1 MLSNKDIVIIGAGHS
16 AGQAIIS
23 LKQKKYLGK
32 ITVIG
37 DEPWYPY
44 QRPPLSKS
52 FLSGDIDRERL
63 YVKPV
68 QYFDDLNIN
77 FQFNTHV
84 ERIIPEKNIVQTR
97 DCDFSFDKLI
107 ISTGARPRKL
117 NINGVSLKKIFYLR
131 RINDAENIRSSLK
144 KNKSIVIIGAGY
156 IGLEVA
162 AIAIK
167 FGMNVTVIET
177 QDRVMSR
184 VVSKEISNFYQTEH
198 EKNGVK
204 FIFNKKVVSF
214 KGDKNVKQVVLSDQ
228 KCIKTDV
235 VLIGIGAIPNTEI
248 VNHTKIK
255 TDNGILVDNK
265 CCTREKDIYAIG
277 DCANHWSSIFHKNIR
292 LESVQNALDQ
302 AKIAV
307 DNICGVNSI
316 YDTVPWF
323 WSDQYKFKLQIAGI
337 SEGYDKT
344 IIRGDKEKKSFSCLY
359 LKNKILIAT
368 DSINKPKD
376 FIQSKKI
383 IAEKI
388 PLRLDNLTDPKIEL
402 KDLI

>member
-1 MLSNKDIVIIGAGHS
+1 MPSNKDIIIIGAGHS

-23 LKQKKYLGK
+23 LKQKKYSGK

-44 QRPPLSKS
+44 QKPPLSKT
-52 FLSGDIDRERL
+52 FLSGDIVRERL
-63 YVKPV
+63 YLKPA
-68 QYFDDLNIN
+68 QYFDDTNID
-77 FQFNTHV
+77 FQFNTHA
-84 ERIIPEKNIVQTR
+84 ERIIPEKNIVQTK
-97 DCDFSFDKLI
+97 DCDLSFGKLI
-107 ISTGARPRKL
+107 ISTGARPRK
-117 NINGVSLKKIFYLR
+117 INVNGATLRKIFYLR
-131 RINDAENIRSSLK
+131 KIDDAENIKSSLK

-167 FGMNVTVIET
+167 FGMNVTVIEA
-177 QDRVMSR
+177 QDRVMNR
-184 VVSKEISNFYQTEH
+184 VVSREISDFYEREH
-198 EKNGVK
+198 KKHGVK
-204 FIFNKKVVSF
+204 FIFNKEVTSF
-214 KGDKNVKQVVLSDQ
+214 EGDKNVEQVVLSDQ

-248 VNHTKIK
+248 ANQTKIK
-255 TDNGILVDNK
+255 IDDGIVVDNK
-265 CCTREKDIYAIG
+265 CCTEEKDIYAIG
-277 DCANHWSSIFHKNIR
+277 DCTSHWSNIFNKNIR

-307 DNICGVNSI
+307 DNVCGINSI

-323 WSDQYKFKLQIAGI
+323 WSDQYKLKLQIAGI
-337 SEGYDKT
+337 SDGYDET

-359 LKNKILIAT
+359 LKNKILIAI
-368 DSINKPKD
+368 DAINNPKD

-388 PLRLDNLTDPKIEL
+388 PMNLDKLTDPKIEL
-402 KDLI
+402 KDLT

>member
-1 MLSNKDIVIIGAGHS
+1 MPSNKDIIIIGAGHS

-23 LKQKKYLGK
+23 LKQKKYSGK

-44 QRPPLSKS
+44 QKPPLSKT
-52 FLSGDIDRERL
+52 FLSGDIVRERL
-63 YVKPV
+63 YLKPA
-68 QYFDDLNIN
+68 QYFDDTNID
-77 FQFNTHV
+77 FQFNTHA
-84 ERIIPEKNIVQTR
+84 ERIIPEKNIVQTK
-97 DCDFSFDKLI
+97 DCDLSFGKLI
-107 ISTGARPRKL
+107 ISTGARPRK
-117 NINGVSLKKIFYLR
+117 INVNGATLRKIFYLR
-131 RINDAENIRSSLK
+131 KIDDAENIKSSLK

-167 FGMNVTVIET
+167 FGMNVTVIEA
-177 QDRVMSR
+177 QDRVMNR
-184 VVSKEISNFYQTEH
+184 VVSREISDFYEREH
-198 EKNGVK
+198 KKHGVK
-204 FIFNKKVVSF
+204 FIFNKEVTSF
-214 KGDKNVKQVVLSDQ
+214 EGDKNVEQVVLSDQ

-248 VNHTKIK
+248 ANHTKIK
-255 TDNGILVDNK
+255 IDDGIVVDNK
-265 CCTREKDIYAIG
+265 CCTEEKDIYAIG
-277 DCANHWSSIFHKNIR
+277 DCTSHWSNIFNKNIR

-307 DNICGVNSI
+307 DNVCGINSI

-323 WSDQYKFKLQIAGI
+323 WSDQYKLKLQIAGI
-337 SEGYDKT
+337 SEGYDET

-359 LKNKILIAT
+359 LKNKILIAI
-368 DSINKPKD
+368 DAINNPKD

-388 PLRLDNLTDPKIEL
+388 PMNLDKLTDPKIEL
-402 KDLI
+402 KDLT

>member
-1 MLSNKDIVIIGAGHS
+1 MASNKDIIIIGAGHS

-52 FLSGDIDRERL
+52 FLSGDISRERL
-63 YVKPV
+63 YVKPA
-68 QYFDDLNIN
+68 QYFDDLNID

-84 ERIIPEKNIVQTR
+84 ERIIPEKNIVQTK
-97 DCDFSFDKLI
+97 DCDFSFGKLI
-107 ISTGARPRKL
+107 ISTGARPREL
-117 NINGVSLKKIFYLR
+117 NINGTSLKNIFYLR
-131 RINDAENIRSSLK
+131 KINDAENIRSSLK

-167 FGMNVTVIET
+167 FGMNVTVIEA
-177 QDRVMSR
+177 QDRVMNR
-184 VVSKEISNFYQTEH
+184 VVSKEISDFYETEH
-198 EKNGVK
+198 KENGVK
-204 FIFNKKVVSF
+204 FIFNKEVISF
-214 KGDKNVKQVVLSDQ
+214 EGDKSVEQVVLSDQ
-228 KCIKTDV
+228 KCIKTDI

-248 VNHTKIK
+248 TNHTKIK
-255 TDNGILVDNK
+255 TDDGIVIDNK
-265 CCTREKDIYAIG
+265 CCTEEEDIYAIG
-277 DCANHWSSIFHKNIR
+277 DCTSHWSSIFNKNIR

-307 DNICGVNSI
+307 NNICGINSI
-316 YDTVPWF
+316 YNTVPWF
-323 WSDQYKFKLQIAGI
+323 WSDQYKLKLQIAGI

-359 LKNKILIAT
+359 LKNKILIAI
-368 DSINKPKD
+368 DAINNPKD

-388 PLRLDNLTDPKIEL
+388 PLKLDKLNDSKIEL
-402 KDLI
+402 KDLT

>member
-1 MLSNKDIVIIGAGHS
+1 
-16 AGQAIIS
+16 
-23 LKQKKYLGK
+23 
-32 ITVIG
+32 VIG

-52 FLSGDIDRERL
+52 FLSGDISRERL
-63 YVKPV
+63 YVKPA
-68 QYFDDLNIN
+68 QYFDDLNID

-84 ERIIPEKNIVQTR
+84 ERIIPEKNIVQTK
-97 DCDFSFDKLI
+97 DCDFSFGKLI
-107 ISTGARPRKL
+107 ISTGARPREL
-117 NINGVSLKKIFYLR
+117 NINGTSLKNIFYLR
-131 RINDAENIRSSLK
+131 KINDAENIRSSLK

-167 FGMNVTVIET
+167 FGMNVTVIEA
-177 QDRVMSR
+177 QDRVMNR
-184 VVSKEISNFYQTEH
+184 VVSKEISDFYETEH
-198 EKNGVK
+198 KENGVK
-204 FIFNKKVVSF
+204 FIFNKEVISF
-214 KGDKNVKQVVLSDQ
+214 EGDKSVDSFEGDKSVDQVVLSDQ
-228 KCIKTDV
+228 KCIKTDI

-248 VNHTKIK
+248 TNHTKIK
-255 TDNGILVDNK
+255 TDDGIVIDNK
-265 CCTREKDIYAIG
+265 CCTEEEDIYAIG
-277 DCANHWSSIFHKNIR
+277 DCTSHWSSIFNKNIR

-307 DNICGVNSI
+307 NNICGINSI
-316 YDTVPWF
+316 YNTVPWF
-323 WSDQYKFKLQIAGI
+323 WSDQYKLKLQIAGI

-359 LKNKILIAT
+359 LKNKILIAI
-368 DSINKPKD
+368 DAINNPKD

-388 PLRLDNLTDPKIEL
+388 PLKLDKLNDSKIEL
-402 KDLI
+402 KDLT

>member
-1 MLSNKDIVIIGAGHS
+1 MPSNKDIIIIGAGHS

-23 LKQKKYLGK
+23 LKQKKYSGK

-44 QRPPLSKS
+44 QKPPLSKT
-52 FLSGDIDRERL
+52 FLSGDIVRERL
-63 YVKPV
+63 YLKPA
-68 QYFDDLNIN
+68 QYFDDTNID
-77 FQFNTHV
+77 FQFNTHA
-84 ERIIPEKNIVQTR
+84 ERIIPEKNIVQTK
-97 DCDFSFDKLI
+97 DCDLSFGKLI
-107 ISTGARPRKL
+107 ISTGARPRK
-117 NINGVSLKKIFYLR
+117 INVNGATLRKIFYLR
-131 RINDAENIRSSLK
+131 KIDDAENIKSSLK

-167 FGMNVTVIET
+167 FGMNVTVIEA
-177 QDRVMSR
+177 QDRVMNR
-184 VVSKEISNFYQTEH
+184 VVSREISDFYEREH
-198 EKNGVK
+198 KKHGVK
-204 FIFNKKVVSF
+204 FIFNKEVTSF
-214 KGDKNVKQVVLSDQ
+214 EGDKNVEQVVLSDQ

-248 VNHTKIK
+248 ANQTKIK
-255 TDNGILVDNK
+255 IDDGIVVDNK
-265 CCTREKDIYAIG
+265 CCTEEKDIYAIG
-277 DCANHWSSIFHKNIR
+277 DCTSHWSNIFNKNIR

-307 DNICGVNSI
+307 DNVCGINSI

-323 WSDQYKFKLQIAGI
+323 WSDQYKLKLQIAGI
-337 SEGYDKT
+337 SEGYDET

-359 LKNKILIAT
+359 LKNKILIAI
-368 DSINKPKD
+368 DAINNPKD

-388 PLRLDNLTDPKIEL
+388 PMNLDKLTDPKIEL
-402 KDLI
+402 KDLT

>member
-1 MLSNKDIVIIGAGHS
+1 MPSNKDIIIIGAGHS

-23 LKQKKYLGK
+23 LKQKKYSGK

-44 QRPPLSKS
+44 QKPPLSKT
-52 FLSGDIDRERL
+52 FLSGDIVRERL
-63 YVKPV
+63 YLKPA
-68 QYFDDLNIN
+68 QYFDDTNID
-77 FQFNTHV
+77 FQFNTHA
-84 ERIIPEKNIVQTR
+84 ERIIPEKNIVQTK
-97 DCDFSFDKLI
+97 DCDLSFGKLI
-107 ISTGARPRKL
+107 ISTGARPRK
-117 NINGVSLKKIFYLR
+117 INVNGATLRKIFYLR
-131 RINDAENIRSSLK
+131 KIDDAENIKSSLK

-167 FGMNVTVIET
+167 FGMKVTVIEA
-177 QDRVMSR
+177 QDRVMNR
-184 VVSKEISNFYQTEH
+184 VVSREISDFYEREH
-198 EKNGVK
+198 KKHGVK
-204 FIFNKKVVSF
+204 FIFNKEVTSF
-214 KGDKNVKQVVLSDQ
+214 EGDKNVEQVVLSDQ

-248 VNHTKIK
+248 ANHTKIK
-255 TDNGILVDNK
+255 IDDGIVVDNK
-265 CCTREKDIYAIG
+265 CCTEEKDIYAIG
-277 DCANHWSSIFHKNIR
+277 DCTSHWSNIFNKNIR

-307 DNICGVNSI
+307 DNVCGINSI

-323 WSDQYKFKLQIAGI
+323 WSDQYKLKLQIAGI
-337 SEGYDKT
+337 SEGYDET

-359 LKNKILIAT
+359 LKNKILIAI
-368 DSINKPKD
+368 DAINNPKD
-376 FIQSKKI
+376 FIESKKI

-388 PLRLDNLTDPKIEL
+388 PMNLDKLTDPKIEL
-402 KDLI
+402 KDLT